1 MPLWQ
6 KLVNIR
12 RFFRMSTEE
21 ATKENETMEENVQT
35 EQQVGNENQGESVKE
50 NSVAELLKEELEK
63 AKQKIA
69 SLEDSFLRERAEFQ
83 NYKRRTAAE

>member
-1 MPLWQ
+1 
-6 KLVNIR
+6 
-12 RFFRMSTEE
+12 MSTEE

-63 AKQKIA
+63 ANP
-69 SLEDSFLRERAEFQ
+69 R
-83 NYKRRTAAE
+83 